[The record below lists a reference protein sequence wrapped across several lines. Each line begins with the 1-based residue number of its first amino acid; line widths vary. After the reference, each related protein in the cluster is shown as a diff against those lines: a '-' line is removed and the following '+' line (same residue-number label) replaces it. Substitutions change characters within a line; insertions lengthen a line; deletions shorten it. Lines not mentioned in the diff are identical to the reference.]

1 MSFHP
6 SMGANAQRKL
16 QARNRV
22 SCILPGLVWPGSVG
36 TSLQNLVLP
45 GLAALL
51 GRARV
56 ENLPAEPYAAWL
68 SRQFGAESLP
78 WGALRW
84 VGDDL
89 RGEANAYTLCA
100 DPVSLAF
107 ARDTL
112 ILKGPRE
119 LALQPD
125 EISALISTLNTE
137 FADVGHFHAA
147 SPERWYLLPA
157 QAAGVRFQPL
167 ADVLGRPV
175 ALFQPEGDDAPRWAR
190 LANEIQIVLHNHP
203 VNRAREA
210 RGQPLVNAL
219 WFWGEAALQAL
230 LRARRHPDWRRPDAA
245 RPGQNLPDTLVQW
258 SRRRQRRGRP
268 QLVAGYGLAASRTGR
283 RLHGLAGR
291 PAAPRRRTAS
301 AALASLAQRP
311 ARRTPAGRP
320 LRQNPAP
327 GQLGKPHRLAF
338 WRKPLPAAKL
348 GAVLGTPFS
357 ETQS

>member
-1 MSFHP
+1 
-6 SMGANAQRKL
+6 MGANAQRKL

-68 SRQFGAESLP
+68 SRQFGADNLP
-78 WGALRW
+78 WGSLRW
-84 VGDDL
+84 AGEEL
-89 RGEANAYTLCA
+89 PGEANVHTLCA

-107 ARDTL
+107 ARDAL

-125 EISALISTLNTE
+125 EIAALISTLNTE

-175 ALFQPEGDDAPRWAR
+175 ALFQPEGDDAARWAR

-203 VNRAREA
+203 VNRAREEH
-210 RGQPLVNAL
+210 GQPLVNAL
-219 WFWGEAALQAL
+219 WLWGQGSATSALRAPADTLIGDDPMLRGLAKTCQTPWLSSAAAGKGVGGHSWRLDTDLQQAALAGDFMAWLAALQRLDAEL
-230 LRARRHPDWRRPDAA
+230 LQPLWQAWRS
-245 RPGQNLPDTLVQW
+245 GQLAELQLIAPSDKTLLQ
-258 SRRRQRRGRP
+258 
-268 QLVAGYGLAASRTGR
+268 A
-283 RLHGLAGR
+283 
-291 PAAPRRRTAS
+291 
-301 AALASLAQRP
+301 
-311 ARRTPAGRP
+311 
-320 LRQNPAP
+320 
-327 GQLGKPHRLAF
+327 QLGKPHRLAF